1 MTQAQALSPC
11 RPRRGRRRACCRRLL
26 VEAERIA
33 ATVIL
38 GEHGRKRAGPGESFW
53 QYRPYSFGN
62 STQRIDWHKSAR
74 SDRVFIREN
83 EWEAANTLWVW
94 ASPSVSM
101 DFNSHLSQVTKRQRA
116 QLLALAVASLAVR
129 AQERVS
135 ALGSPYAPDHARGQ
149 LVKIAGW
156 FLKGEGTPL
165 PSFTRM
171 PRFSS
176 AVLAGDFF
184 DTMADITRAVTPI
197 AQAGVKGHIVQ
208 VVDPA
213 EETLPYAGRVEFQ
226 EMAGPLKFLSSK
238 AETLRGAYAEKLAA
252 HRAGLRDLC
261 NRIGWSFSIHRTDES
276 PTRAAA
282 VASCADLGRGGAMN
296 LLSALSFTT
305 PLALAALLLLPV
317 IWWLLRFTPPRPET
331 VRFPPIRLLLEL
343 ANREEQPDKTPWWL
357 LLLRLLV
364 AAFIIFAVSHPL
376 YAPGRVDTL
385 SGAPLL
391 LVVDD
396 SWAAAKDWDKR
407 REIMAEILDGAASA
421 GATVTLAT
429 TTPQLRPQ
437 ALEPQA
443 AADAATPRRGPASPA
458 PWTLTAKGC

>member
-1 MTQAQALSPC
+1 MTQAQALALAD
-11 RPRRGRRRACCRRLL
+11 RAAAQSRVLPPLL

-53 QYRPYSFGN
+53 QYRPYSFGD

-74 SDRVFIREN
+74 SDRVYIREN

-129 AQERVS
+129 AHERVS
-135 ALGSPYAPDHARGQ
+135 ALGSPYAPDHARNQ
-149 LVKIAGW
+149 LIKIAGW

-184 DTMADITRAVTPI
+184 DSMADITKAVTPI

-213 EETLPYAGRVEFQ
+213 EETLPYAGRVEFH

-238 AETLRGAYAEKLAA
+238 TETLRGAYAEKLAS
-252 HRAGLRDLC
+252 HRASLRDLC

-276 PTRAAA
+276 PTK
-282 VASCADLGRGGAMN
+282 L
-296 LLSALSFTT
+296 LLSLHALISGE
-305 PLALAALLLLPV
+305 AA
-317 IWWLLRFTPPRPET
+317 R
-331 VRFPPIRLLLEL
+331 
-343 ANREEQPDKTPWWL
+343 
-357 LLLRLLV
+357 
-364 AAFIIFAVSHPL
+364 
-376 YAPGRVDTL
+376 
-385 SGAPLL
+385 
-391 LVVDD
+391 
-396 SWAAAKDWDKR
+396 
-407 REIMAEILDGAASA
+407 
-421 GATVTLAT
+421 
-429 TTPQLRPQ
+429 
-437 ALEPQA
+437 
-443 AADAATPRRGPASPA
+443 
-458 PWTLTAKGC
+458 

>member
-1 MTQAQALSPC
+1 MTQAQALALSD
-11 RPRRGRRRACCRRLL
+11 RATAASRALPPLL

-53 QYRPYSFGN
+53 QYRPYSFGD

-101 DFNSHLSQVTKRQRA
+101 DFRSHLSQVTKRERA
-116 QLLALAVASLAVR
+116 RLLALAAASLALR

-156 FLKGEGTPL
+156 FLTGEGTPL

-176 AVLAGDFF
+176 AVMAGDFF
-184 DTMADITRAVTPI
+184 EPMADITRAVTPI
-197 AQAGVKGHIVQ
+197 AAAGVKGHLVQ

-213 EETLPYAGRVEFQ
+213 EETLPYAGRVEFHD
-226 EMAGPLKFLSSK
+226 MAGPLKFLSSK
-238 AETLRGAYAEKLAA
+238 TETLREAYAEKLAN
-252 HRAGLRDLC
+252 HRGALRDLC

-276 PTRAAA
+276 PTR
-282 VASCADLGRGGAMN
+282 L
-296 LLSALSFTT
+296 LLSLHALISGE
-305 PLALAALLLLPV
+305 AA
-317 IWWLLRFTPPRPET
+317 R
-331 VRFPPIRLLLEL
+331 
-343 ANREEQPDKTPWWL
+343 
-357 LLLRLLV
+357 
-364 AAFIIFAVSHPL
+364 
-376 YAPGRVDTL
+376 
-385 SGAPLL
+385 
-391 LVVDD
+391 
-396 SWAAAKDWDKR
+396 
-407 REIMAEILDGAASA
+407 
-421 GATVTLAT
+421 
-429 TTPQLRPQ
+429 
-437 ALEPQA
+437 
-443 AADAATPRRGPASPA
+443 
-458 PWTLTAKGC
+458 